1 MPIKRT
7 VAQDAQTFF
16 NEAFPHRVK
25 IIFGLISALVKNF
38 LSRDPSLDFCCQ
50 KECRQKCKSLFSNGY
65 YKKRAQSF

>member
-25 IIFGLISALVKNF
+25 IIFGLISALVQNF
-38 LSRDPSLDFCCQ
+38 LSRDPSLDF
-50 KECRQKCKSLFSNGY
+50 LLSNRVQA
-65 YKKRAQSF
+65 KM